1 MEKICKTFRV
11 LFVLTVAFSLTSCKE
26 TDDPA
31 PSETTDTNKVRLK
44 HLTTEQ
50 EITEALGAYV
60 AGWDPGELHLT
71 ELGTYGELP
80 YVYYYRIGYFLTPDG
95 AYQQHRSIRCDTDG
109 TGEETLES
117 ILEEDDKKV
126 EVNDSR
132 LENLPGVFIVKNKEN
147 KEGDWLFT
155 LYAPQSYVNGKT
167 THKVTLMGLLR
178 ATVPSDHEA
187 VTAILSLL
195 EIKE

>member
-71 ELGTYGELP
+71 ELGTRSEERRVGRELSS
-80 YVYYYRIGYFLTPDG
+80 LTPRI
-95 AYQQHRSIRCDTDG
+95 AYDTS
-109 TGEETLES
+109 T
-117 ILEEDDKKV
+117 
-126 EVNDSR
+126 
-132 LENLPGVFIVKNKEN
+132 
-147 KEGDWLFT
+147 
-155 LYAPQSYVNGKT
+155 A
-167 THKVTLMGLLR
+167 GLC
-178 ATVPSDHEA
+178 
-187 VTAILSLL
+187 
-195 EIKE
+195 